1 MTTTRNAEFSQKH
14 GWMIWVNRHG
24 KVKSFKINPCL
35 KRKSWICEH
44 GWPNGWT
51 CYNQCTNHHTSRL
64 NSQKHQLLWKGESI
78 VEDQLWCFWKS
89 RWEHQWY
96 QHVMINHV
104 YLSSSFGLHPLE
116 NSSIL
121 PLAVPEYSGSPFSMH
136 SRWNRGRRLDIHG
149 CGGRLLKNMNTC
161 THIVVD
167 HQRALIFR
175 HQQCNFSHFGC
186 KNASTDIHSRL
197 KVCEVSCFQS
207 FRIPEFFTRWKEG
220 EDSSQDRRWWDD
232 MGNVDTAACSNPVV
246 DACIFPLDHQA
257 LQDFSNHQHMHHM
270 SSVKTPEKKKDL
282 TAYSC

>member
-24 KVKSFKINPCL
+24 KVKFFKINPCL

-64 NSQKHQLLWKGESI
+64 NSQKRQLLWKGESI

-161 THIVVD
+161 T
-167 HQRALIFR
+167 
-175 HQQCNFSHFGC
+175 
-186 KNASTDIHSRL
+186 
-197 KVCEVSCFQS
+197 
-207 FRIPEFFTRWKEG
+207 
-220 EDSSQDRRWWDD
+220 
-232 MGNVDTAACSNPVV
+232 
-246 DACIFPLDHQA
+246 PL
-257 LQDFSNHQHMHHM
+257 L
-270 SSVKTPEKKKDL
+270 
-282 TAYSC
+282 